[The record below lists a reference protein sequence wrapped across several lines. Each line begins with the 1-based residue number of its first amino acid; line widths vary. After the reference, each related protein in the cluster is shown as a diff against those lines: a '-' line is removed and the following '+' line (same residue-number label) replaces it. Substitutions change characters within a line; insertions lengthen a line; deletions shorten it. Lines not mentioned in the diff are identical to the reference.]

1 MQVALSH
8 RTFFLLGLLLI
19 AIGLSLSP
27 ALMSIGQGVL
37 VLNWLIEGEFKSKAQ
52 SITSNRYL
60 LAFLSIIGIHLL
72 GLLYTSNFEY
82 ALKDLKIKL
91 PLLLIP
97 IVLASTKKLEQKELK
112 ILCYTLL
119 FSVLASSLYSFSIYL
134 QIDHSR
140 VDTLRNIS
148 PIISHIRFSLI
159 ICVCFFVLLY
169 LIFTSD
175 EGTWHWKNILWMG
188 MALWFFIFIGI
199 LGARAGY
206 LALIVCIGATVLYQ
220 VIVAKKWMYIAV
232 FFIAII
238 ALPLAMYQFSPSVK
252 QRINEVQYEVNHYKA
267 GGNPSGHSITQRF
280 EYWKIAK
287 HIISQN
293 PLLGVGTGDIDDAF
307 KNYYA
312 QNETPIKKEYQFRS
326 HNQYLSIAST
336 FGILGL
342 LIFLV
347 ALLYPYFVGI
357 ESYAFLP
364 SVFIIITMLSMLTE
378 DTLETQAGA
387 TYVAYF
393 YSLFLFSAFR
403 KNTSL

>member
-1 MQVALSH
+1 M
-8 RTFFLLGLLLI
+8 LGLILI

-37 VLNWLIEGEFKSKAQ
+37 VLNWLSERQYQHKWKEIKSN
-52 SITSNRYL
+52 TYL

-82 ALKDLKIKL
+82 AFKDIKIKL

-97 IVLASTKKLEQKELK
+97 LVIASSKKLEWKELK
-112 ILCYTLL
+112 TIIYFLI
-119 FSVLASSLYSFSIYL
+119 FSVLASSLYSLSIYL
-134 QIDHSR
+134 QIDFSK
-140 VDTLRNIS
+140 VDTLRSIS

-159 ICVCFFVLLY
+159 ICMCFFLLSY
-169 LIFTSD
+169 LIYISD
-175 EGTWHWKNILWMG
+175 ERIWHWRNIVWTII
-188 MALWFFIFIGI
+188 ALWFLVFIGI

-206 LALIVCIGATVLYQ
+206 LALMVCIAASIIYQ
-220 VIVAKKWMYIAV
+220 VIVARKWKYIIV
-232 FFIAII
+232 FLIVIL
-238 ALPLAMYQFSPSVK
+238 ALPLLMYKYVPSVK
-252 QRINEVQYEVNHYKA
+252 QRINEVEYEVNHYEA

-287 HIISQN
+287 HIISEN
-293 PLLGVGTGDIDDAF
+293 PIIGVGTGDIDDAF

-312 QNETPIKKEYQFRS
+312 THETPIRKEYQFRS

-336 FGILGL
+336 FGIIGL
-342 LIFLV
+342 LIFLF
-347 ALLYPYFVGI
+347 ALLYPYFRGI

-364 SVFIIITMLSMLTE
+364 SVFIIITILSMLTE
-378 DTLETQAGA
+378 DTLETQAGS

-393 YSLFLFSAFR
+393 YSLLLFSAFR
-403 KNTSL
+403 KKTSL